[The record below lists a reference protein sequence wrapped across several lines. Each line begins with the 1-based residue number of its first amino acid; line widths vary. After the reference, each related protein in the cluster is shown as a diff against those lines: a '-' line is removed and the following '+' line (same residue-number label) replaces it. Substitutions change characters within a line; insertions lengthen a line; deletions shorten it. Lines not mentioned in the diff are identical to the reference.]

1 MANTTGLGLDPEMY
15 MLGAELQRFQHATV
29 KLHSF
34 EAVVSLTIKE
44 RHDCSLLTDN
54 P

>member
-1 MANTTGLGLDPEMY
+1 MANTIGLGLDPEMY
-15 MLGAELQRFQHATV
+15 MLGAELQEFQLANG

-34 EAVVSLTIKE
+34 ETVVSLTIKE
-44 RHDCSLLTDN
+44 LHDRSLLTDN